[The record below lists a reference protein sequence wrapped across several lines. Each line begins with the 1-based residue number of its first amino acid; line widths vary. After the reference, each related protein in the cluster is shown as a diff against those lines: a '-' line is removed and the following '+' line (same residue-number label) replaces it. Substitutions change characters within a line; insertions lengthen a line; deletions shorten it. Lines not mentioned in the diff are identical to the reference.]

1 MNEQGKM
8 LINLDTK
15 NQLKG
20 LIERIERLEQEK
32 ATISEHIRDVYSEAK
47 GFGFDIKIIRQVIKI
62 RKMDRQEQEEQEELL
77 DIYRQALDMLPA
89 EEA

>member
-1 MNEQGKM
+1 M

-32 ATISEHIRDVYSEAK
+32 ATISEHIRDVYAEAK

-62 RKMDRQEQEEQEELL
+62 RKMDRQELEEQEELL

>member
-1 MNEQGKM
+1 MNSGKKM

-32 ATISEHIRDVYSEAK
+32 ATISEHIRDIYAEAK

-62 RKMDRQEQEEQEELL
+62 RKMDRQELEEQEELL

>member
-1 MNEQGKM
+1 M

-32 ATISEHIRDVYSEAK
+32 ATISEHIRDVYAEAK

-62 RKMDRQEQEEQEELL
+62 RKMDRQELEEQEELL
-77 DIYRQALDMLPA
+77 DIYRQALDMLPT